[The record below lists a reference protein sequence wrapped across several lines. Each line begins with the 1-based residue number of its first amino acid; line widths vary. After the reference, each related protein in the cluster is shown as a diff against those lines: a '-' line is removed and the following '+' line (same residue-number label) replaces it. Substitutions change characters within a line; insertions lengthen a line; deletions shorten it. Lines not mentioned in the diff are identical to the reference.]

1 MTVDHSLQ
9 CKKSGLITI
18 CHNNVAD
25 DWSALCASALTPLDI
40 VHKPLMNYGGQQ
52 MVTGA
57 TVVEPKEEEKERRK
71 EEESRGDNKNL
82 TDTEKEEW
90 GDNGMHSFR

>member
-1 MTVDHSLQ
+1 
-9 CKKSGLITI
+9 
-18 CHNNVAD
+18 
-25 DWSALCASALTPLDI
+25 
-40 VHKPLMNYGGQQ
+40 